1 MILSPEKNDKF
12 DKASD
17 YKAKAKV
24 LFGKGVGDAIGLAY
38 EQYLKQNDS
47 KNLQFKDI
55 VLFKFSRCKEFYDK
69 FLKNCD
75 AFHEKDLAEKSSV
88 FLNFLLQHIPAGW
101 VQDQCNYNSSQNI
114 EDESVEIK
122 GTIYNINEIDILAT
136 KLTVQAVHKKYTYE
150 EINLNPDFQRNE
162 IWTLEQ
168 KSLLIESLL
177 INIPIPAFY
186 IDARIS
192 GKWNVIDGLQRLST
206 IMSFTNDGF
215 ALSEL
220 EYLELKGKKFSTL
233 DRKYQRRIE
242 DYELTFNLI
251 RHGTPTDVAFNIFT
265 RINTLGTPLS
275 AQEIRHAMNMGTAT
289 DLLKELAATPQFI
302 QAISEKNH
310 KSLSK
315 RMNDKA
321 LILRYLSFKLLGY
334 YKKDSFDET
343 GYSKNDMN
351 AFLIKGMET
360 LNKLDYK
367 HNEQDGNEYEKL
379 KQDFIDSMQKSYI
392 IFKEKCFRKFYETKD
407 DKLAPINIP
416 LFETIAFTVEKYSV
430 EEIEKHKD
438 QLFNEFLHLF
448 IEKET
453 DENIITGKFL
463 DWITT
468 ATNNI
473 DHVKKRFDK
482 VQEVFR
488 KTIGY

>member
-38 EQYLKQNDS
+38 EQYVKQNDS

-75 AFHEKDLAEKSSV
+75 AFHEKDLEEKSSV
-88 FLNFLLQHIPAGW
+88 FLNFLLQHIPADW
-101 VQDQCNYNSSQNI
+101 VQDQCNYNNSQNI

-289 DLLKELAATPQFI
+289 DLLKELSTTPEFI
-302 QAISEKNH
+302 QAISIKNH

-321 LILRYLSFKLLGY
+321 IILRYLSFKLLGY
-334 YKKDSFDET
+334 YKKDDNDKT

-351 AFLIKGMET
+351 AFLVQGMET
-360 LNKLDYK
+360 LNKLNCK
-367 HNEQDGNEYEKL
+367 ENEEDSKIYNQL
-379 KQDFIDSMQKSYI
+379 KNDFIESMRKSHM
-392 IFKEKCFRKFYETKD
+392 IFQEKCFRKYFGEIE

-416 LFETIAFTVEKYSV
+416 LFETVAYTVEKYSID
-430 EEIEKHKD
+430 EIQQHST
-438 QLFNEFLHLF
+438 QIYNEFLNLF
-448 IEKET
+448 NEKET
-453 DENIITGKFL
+453 DDNIQTGKFL

-468 ATNNI
+468 STNNI
-473 DHVKKRFDK
+473 DYVKKRFDK
-482 VQEVFR
+482 VQEVFQ
-488 KTIGY
+488 KIIGH